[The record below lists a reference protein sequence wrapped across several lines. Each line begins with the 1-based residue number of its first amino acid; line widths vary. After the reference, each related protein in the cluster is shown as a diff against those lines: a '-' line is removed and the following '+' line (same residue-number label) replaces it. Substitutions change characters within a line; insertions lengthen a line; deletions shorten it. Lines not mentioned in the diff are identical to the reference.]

1 MSESRRNFLK
11 KTIAAAVI
19 IPAVGASTSLIAS
32 NNLVE
37 LSNDELLN
45 NFESW
50 VDEYVKE
57 IHKEKEL
64 SREFK
69 DNTAFVDLPAQMEKM
84 MPHYKSR
91 FNQADFLKKYVQ
103 ISRKLSKAVD
113 SNF

>member
-19 IPAVGASTSLIAS
+19 IPVVGASTPLFANS
-32 NNLVE
+32 NLVE

-45 NFESW
+45 NFDNW
-50 VDEYVKE
+50 VDKYVKE
-57 IHKEKEL
+57 ILKEKEL

-69 DNTAFVDLPAQMEKM
+69 DNTALVELPAQMEKM
-84 MPHYKSR
+84 MPHFKSR
-91 FNQADFLKKYVQ
+91 FNQPDFLKKYVQ

-113 SNF
+113 SKY